1 MAHIFLSPHMDDAV
15 LSCGGLIYR
24 LAQAGEPVTVFSVMA
39 GRVPPDVPISP
50 FIEEHFRR
58 WKLWPDPVPGRQAE
72 DTRAVQALGA
82 HVRFGDIPDVLY
94 RTDGH
99 GTPLCPDLSAMFG
112 EIDPR
117 DPALARMDRIT
128 GWLDPAATIYA
139 PLGAGHH
146 VDHRLVRKAVLRWA
160 HAQVQTQVAVLFYEE
175 YPYSARG
182 PEAVQAALAGLI
194 GPPVPVV
201 QPVSDQALDAKI
213 QAIACYESQ
222 ISTFWDDRAEM
233 AESVRQYAALVGQ
246 GHYAERLW
254 LEREK
259 NHE

>member
-1 MAHIFLSPHMDDAV
+1 
-15 LSCGGLIYR
+15 
-24 LAQAGEPVTVFSVMA
+24 
-39 GRVPPDVPISP
+39 
-50 FIEEHFRR
+50 
-58 WKLWPDPVPGRQAE
+58 
-72 DTRAVQALGA
+72 
-82 HVRFGDIPDVLY
+82 
-94 RTDGH
+94 
-99 GTPLCPDLSAMFG
+99 MFG
-112 EIDPR
+112 EIDAR
-117 DPALARMDRIT
+117 DPALDQMDRIT

-146 VDHRLVRKAVLRWA
+146 VDHQLVRAAVLRWA
-160 HAQVQTQVAVLFYEE
+160 HAQVQAQVAVLFYEE
-175 YPYSARG
+175 YPYSAQG

-201 QPVSDQALDAKI
+201 QPVSDPALDAKI

-246 GHYAERLW
+246 GQYAERLW
-254 LEREK
+254 SEREK